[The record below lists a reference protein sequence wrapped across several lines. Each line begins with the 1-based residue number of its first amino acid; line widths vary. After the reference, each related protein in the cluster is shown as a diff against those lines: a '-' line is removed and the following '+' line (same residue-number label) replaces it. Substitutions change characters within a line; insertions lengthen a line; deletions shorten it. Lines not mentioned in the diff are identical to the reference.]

1 MVKISKPFEP
11 LNIKVMIESG
21 VVCRSFVQLS
31 DKCAFIFF
39 LEKWPIFSIKPMN
52 MGPGLYIIEV
62 YRLPHVLMYFPI
74 RYVALKVLKNPSE
87 KYR

>member
-1 MVKISKPFEP
+1 MLPENGLDFVLNPKILGS
-11 LNIKVMIESG
+11 
-21 VVCRSFVQLS
+21 
-31 DKCAFIFF
+31 
-39 LEKWPIFSIKPMN
+39 
-52 MGPGLYIIEV
+52 GLYIIEV